1 MAITYDHRELLQA
14 LPWTDILPPLDAASE
29 TIARFD
35 ERMDRDDGVAASV
48 ESRIHFREA
57 CSALWLEGY
66 LVRLEDLVL
75 HDASTDLRTPTP
87 ELIAAAEVLQIRH
100 ALCRHPPE
108 WPMSEAGLDALIRGS
123 PVEKADVEV
132 PDHGPEF
139 SRHREEGWHFR
150 SLPKATSDGRTQPTA
165 PCFELT
171 NEHCSKVERVQ
182 QWLTA
187 IRATEDLPAVLAAAF
202 AWDAWATTKQLQGR
216 DLLGMQLVASFFR
229 YKGKTKFHLPAL
241 NVGMRAAGY
250 RRSGHDD
257 LPIRLCGFFRAVK
270 AAAEIGL
277 RDLSEVSQ
285 AKQRMEE
292 RIRGRRTNS
301 RLPELVQLFLF
312 SPVVTVPLA
321 AKSLRV
327 SPQAVEGMIKT
338 LGPDLLRELTGRAR
352 NRVWSLR

>member
-1 MAITYDHRELLQA
+1 
-14 LPWTDILPPLDAASE
+14 
-29 TIARFD
+29 
-35 ERMDRDDGVAASV
+35 
-48 ESRIHFREA
+48 
-57 CSALWLEGY
+57 
-66 LVRLEDLVL
+66 
-75 HDASTDLRTPTP
+75 
-87 ELIAAAEVLQIRH
+87 
-100 ALCRHPPE
+100 
-108 WPMSEAGLDALIRGS
+108 
-123 PVEKADVEV
+123 
-132 PDHGPEF
+132 
-139 SRHREEGWHFR
+139 
-150 SLPKATSDGRTQPTA
+150 
-165 PCFELT
+165 
-171 NEHCSKVERVQ
+171 
-182 QWLTA
+182 
-187 IRATEDLPAVLAAAF
+187 
-202 AWDAWATTKQLQGR
+202 
-216 DLLGMQLVASFFR
+216 MQLVASFFR

>member
-14 LPWTDILPPLDAASE
+14 LPWTDIFPPLDAASE

-35 ERMDRDDGVAASV
+35 ERMDRNDGVAASV
-48 ESRIHFREA
+48 ASRIHFREA
-57 CSALWLEGY
+57 CSTLWLEGY

-75 HDASTDLRTPTP
+75 HDASSDLGAPTP
-87 ELIAAAEVLQIRH
+87 ELFAAAEVLRIRH

-108 WPMSEAGLDALIRGS
+108 WPMSEAGLLALIRGS
-123 PVEKADVEV
+123 PVETAEVEV
-132 PDHGPEF
+132 PDHCHEVSP
-139 SRHREEGWHFR
+139 HHEEDRLLR
-150 SLPKATSDGRTQPTA
+150 SPPKPTSDGRTLPAA
-165 PCFELT
+165 PCSDLT
-171 NEHCSKVERVQ
+171 NEHCSEEERVQ
-182 QWLTA
+182 QWLTT

-202 AWDAWATTKQLQGR
+202 AWDAWATTKPLQGR
-216 DLLGMQLVASFFR
+216 DLLEIQLVAALFR
-229 YKGKTKFHLPAL
+229 YRGKTKFHLPAL

-257 LPIRLCGFFRAVK
+257 LPVRLCAFFRAVK
-270 AAAEIGL
+270 AAAEMGL
-277 RDLSEVSQ
+277 RDLSEVSR

-292 RIRGRRTNS
+292 RVGGRRRNS
-301 RLPELVQLFLF
+301 RLPELIQLFLY

-338 LGPDLLRELTGRAR
+338 LGPGLLRELTGRAR
-352 NRVWSLR
+352 NRVWSIR